1 MDLVIIGLPSLFIR
15 NFASRSSFD
24 LPTFSV
30 SLNVGEHLEGA
41 AAVAMAEVTVEMAT
55 KEVVAVLHEA
65 RMDLH
70 AIDHS
75 KHQAARKIGFL
86 IRDHYIVEAK
96 DTRAQCKDFGS
107 THRFEALKHFTTHLA
122 FSKRCIT
129 NQNLVKKRHHKA
141 F

>member
-1 MDLVIIGLPSLFIR
+1 MGV
-15 NFASRSSFD
+15 
-24 LPTFSV
+24 
-30 SLNVGEHLEGA
+30 HLEGA

-55 KEVVAVLHEA
+55 KEVVAGLHEA

-70 AIDHS
+70 ANDQS
-75 KHQAARKIGFL
+75 EHQAARKIGFL
-86 IRDHYIVEAK
+86 TRDHYIVEAK

-107 THRFEALKHFTTHLA
+107 THRFEALKHFTIHLA

>member
-1 MDLVIIGLPSLFIR
+1 MEMD
-15 NFASRSSFD
+15 
-24 LPTFSV
+24 
-30 SLNVGEHLEGA
+30 
-41 AAVAMAEVTVEMAT
+41 T
-55 KEVVAVLHEA
+55 KEVVAMLHEA

-70 AIDHS
+70 ANDHS
-75 KHQAARKIGFL
+75 EHHAARKIGFL
-86 IRDHYIVEAK
+86 TRDHYIVEAK

-107 THRFEALKHFTTHLA
+107 THRFEALKHFTIHLA

>member
-24 LPTFSV
+24 PPTFSV

-70 AIDHS
+70 ANDHS
-75 KHQAARKIGFL
+75 GTRLPGRLDFLYVIITLWKPKTLGLNAKIL
-86 IRDHYIVEAK
+86 EVHTV
-96 DTRAQCKDFGS
+96 
-107 THRFEALKHFTTHLA
+107 LKH
-122 FSKRCIT
+122 
-129 NQNLVKKRHHKA
+129 
-141 F
+141 

>member
-1 MDLVIIGLPSLFIR
+1 MEEEIAMIELNVEIEGRGSMMGKEEE
-15 NFASRSSFD
+15 
-24 LPTFSV
+24 V
-30 SLNVGEHLEGA
+30 SLNVGVHLEGA
-41 AAVAMAEVTVEMAT
+41 AAAAMAEVTVEMAT

-70 AIDHS
+70 ANDHS
-75 KHQAARKIGFL
+75 EQQAARKIRFL
-86 IRDHYIVEAK
+86 TRDHYIVEAK

-122 FSKRCIT
+122 FSRRCIT
-129 NQNLVKKRHHKA
+129 NQNLVEKRHHKA

>member
-1 MDLVIIGLPSLFIR
+1 MGV
-15 NFASRSSFD
+15 
-24 LPTFSV
+24 
-30 SLNVGEHLEGA
+30 HLEGA

-55 KEVVAVLHEA
+55 KEVVAGLHEA

-70 AIDHS
+70 ANDHS
-75 KHQAARKIGFL
+75 EQQAARKIGFL
-86 IRDHYIVEAK
+86 TRDHYIVEAK
-96 DTRAQCKDFGS
+96 DTRAQCKGFGS